1 MTATTSTAMAAI
13 ATAKLRQATL
23 AREAHPRLPMCAL
36 RFAEMGLTSATTNA
50 TMVTPRTAMVAHA
63 IAKLSQAGPAQPE
76 TATLPL
82 FANQSVETRELSALS
97 SAMTVIPTLATG
109 KLTFQ

>member
-1 MTATTSTAMAAI
+1 
-13 ATAKLRQATL
+13 
-23 AREAHPRLPMCAL
+23 
-36 RFAEMGLTSATTNA
+36 
-50 TMVTPRTAMVAHA
+50 MVAHA

-109 KLTFQ
+109 KLKFQKLIFM